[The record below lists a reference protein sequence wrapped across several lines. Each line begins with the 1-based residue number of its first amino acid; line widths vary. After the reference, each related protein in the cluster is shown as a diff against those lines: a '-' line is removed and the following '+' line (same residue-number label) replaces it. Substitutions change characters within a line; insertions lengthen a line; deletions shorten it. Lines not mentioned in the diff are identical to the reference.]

1 MLISCPSCH
10 QKISDY
16 ANSCPH
22 CGDNFARFR
31 KEKLGQKLCGLMAL
45 LFTFGAVIST
55 VAAYESAHLP
65 PGYMNYTADQIAR
78 EVNSALSACYI
89 TWGFAL
95 LFWIAT
101 FFGNVRIGS
110 KG

>member
-10 QKISDY
+10 QEISSY
-16 ANSCPH
+16 AISCPH

-55 VAAYESAHLP
+55 VAAYESAHP
-65 PGYMNYTADQIAR
+65 SPGMNYTADQIASQ
-78 EVNSALSACYI
+78 VNDALFNCYI
-89 TWGFAL
+89 AWGFAL
-95 LFWIAT
+95 LFWIVT
-101 FFGNVRIGS
+101 FFGNVRIGG